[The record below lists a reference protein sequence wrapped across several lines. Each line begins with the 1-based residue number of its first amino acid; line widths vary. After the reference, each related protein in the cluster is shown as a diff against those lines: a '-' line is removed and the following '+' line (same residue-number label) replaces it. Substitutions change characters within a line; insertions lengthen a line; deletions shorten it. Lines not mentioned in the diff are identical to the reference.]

1 MRKCIVQSACV
12 LAFLTSFCQCGQAAQ
27 FYLAGPNLIQ
37 DGNFDTLFGGPWN
50 GTFGFPNTFYGDADG
65 NGKYIFIT
73 DQAETSQS
81 VATMVGIT
89 YQLTFA
95 SRIPQGPELN
105 GSPTGPWNVGVYFN
119 GSRAAVFGDQSSTVW
134 SFFTLNFT
142 ATSSSTVVG
151 FESPNQGCPC
161 LDAVTMYATPE
172 PTALTLGLLGLGM
185 ACVWRL
191 RSRASV

>member
-1 MRKCIVQSACV
+1 MRKYIVQSACV
-12 LAFLTSFCQCGQAAQ
+12 LAFLTGFCQRSQAAQ

-37 DGNFDTLFGGPWN
+37 DGNFAQLFGVWN
-50 GTFGFPNTFYGDADG
+50 GTYGFPNTFYGDADG
-65 NGKYIFIT
+65 NGLYIFIT
-73 DQAETSQS
+73 DEAETSQS
-81 VATMVGIT
+81 VPTVAGVS

-95 SRIPQGPELN
+95 SRIPQPGELN
-105 GSPTGPWNVGVYFN
+105 GSPDGPWNVGVYFN

-134 SFFTLNFT
+134 QFFTLNFT

-151 FESPNQGCPC
+151 FESMTDGDPC
-161 LDAVTMYATPE
+161 LDAVSLYATPE
-172 PTALTLGLLGLGM
+172 PTALSLGILGLGV